1 MSPYRE
7 RYRSELRELRRDV
20 DKLLAIVDLAVE
32 RSVEAL
38 RDYDMDKASDVIQ
51 DDQIVD
57 DLNLKIEKRCMRLL
71 ALQQPMAKDLRLI
84 IAILKIGIDLERIGD
99 MGVDIARVVIHS
111 KNKVHVKR
119 LENIPRMAEKS
130 RQMLAQA
137 EKAFRE
143 NDAELARETTK
154 GDYEVDA
161 LYEKVR
167 DSLFRIIAE
176 NPALIDDAMPLF
188 MVNRH
193 LERIGDH
200 VCNIC
205 ESIIYMVEAKR
216 EHLN

>member
-51 DDQIVD
+51 NDQIID

-119 LENIPRMAEKS
+119 LENIPRMAEIS

-137 EKAFRE
+137 AKAFRE

-154 GDYEVDA
+154 RDYEVDT

-188 MVNRH
+188 LVNRH

>member
-20 DKLLAIVDLAVE
+20 NKLLAIVDLAVE

-51 DDQIVD
+51 NDQIVD

-119 LENIPRMAEKS
+119 LENIPLMAEKS

-176 NPALIDDAMPLF
+176 NPTLIDDAMPLF
-188 MVNRH
+188 LVNRH

>member
-20 DKLLAIVDLAVE
+20 NKLLAIVDLAVE

-51 DDQIVD
+51 NDQIVD

-119 LENIPRMAEKS
+119 LENIPLMAEKS

-143 NDAELARETTK
+143 NDAEQGGLRGRRPLRE
-154 GDYEVDA
+154 GERFPLQDYSRKPHPYRRCHA
-161 LYEKVR
+161 
-167 DSLFRIIAE
+167 
-176 NPALIDDAMPLF
+176 PLPGEQASRAHWRPR
-188 MVNRH
+188 V
-193 LERIGDH
+193 
-200 VCNIC
+200 
-205 ESIIYMVEAKR
+205 
-216 EHLN
+216 

>member
-7 RYRSELRELRRDV
+7 RYRSELRELRRDAY
-20 DKLLAIVDLAVE
+20 KLLAIVDLAVE

-176 NPALIDDAMPLF
+176 NPTLIDDAMPLF
-188 MVNRH
+188 LVNRH

>member
-57 DLNLKIEKRCMRLL
+57 DLNLKIEKICMRLL

-119 LENIPRMAEKS
+119 LENIPRMAEIS
-130 RQMLAQA
+130 RQMLTQA
-137 EKAFRE
+137 TKAFRE

-154 GDYEVDA
+154 RDYEVDT

-167 DSLFRIIAE
+167 DSLFRIIAK

-188 MVNRH
+188 LVNRH

>member
-1 MSPYRE
+1 MSPYRV
-7 RYRSELRELRRDV
+7 RYRSALRELRRDV

-51 DDQIVD
+51 NDQIID

-119 LENIPRMAEKS
+119 LENIPRMAEVS

-137 EKAFRE
+137 AKAFRE
-143 NDAELARETTK
+143 NDTELARETTK
-154 GDYEVDA
+154 RDYEVDA

-188 MVNRH
+188 LVNRH